1 MKSEKEKYI
10 NSVNLY
16 VDTDFPYLVLDV
28 INDRSY
34 PRNPGFQVMH
44 WHEDLQFIYVLGGSI
59 EVKTLDNTVSVQAGE
74 GIFINKNV
82 VHFVRRTGGCHYN
95 SFIFPAQFLEFSA
108 GQAYTVHSP
117 AKQFVDVVV
126 ENEQF
131 SLFHFTSGEEWQEK
145 ALSLLCRLSEL
156 SRCYSSGDTG
166 AQRLQYRRERSVCE
180 SDGTDRRGFY
190 VYEVLVLLAAL
201 WLTMRKNIL
210 LPPKQQESTVS
221 MRMQKFLRCI
231 EQHYPE
237 DLTLED
243 IAESASV
250 SKSECLRCFNL
261 TLQTTPYKYL
271 MEYRL
276 SKAAELLKKTDQP
289 VSDISACVGFHQVSH
304 FGKCFKEKT
313 GYSPREYRGL

>member
-1 MKSEKEKYI
+1 MKTEKENYL

-16 VDTDFPYLVLDV
+16 IDTDFPYLVLDV

-59 EVKTLDNTVSVQAGE
+59 EIKTLDNTVSVQAGE

-82 VHFVRRTGGCHYN
+82 VHFVRRTGECHYN

-108 GQAYTVHSP
+108 GQACTVHSP

-145 ALSLLCRLSEL
+145 ALLLLCRLSEL
-156 SRCYSSGDTG
+156 SRCYSSGDTSK
-166 AQRLQYRRERSVCE
+166 ERSVCE

-221 MRMQKFLRCI
+221 MRMQRFLRCI

-243 IAESASV
+243 IAGSASV
-250 SKSECLRCFNL
+250 SKSECLRCFKL

-304 FGKCFKEKT
+304 FGKCFKAKT
-313 GYSPREYRGL
+313 GYSPREYRNVEKDV